1 MERKKFYLRGN
12 YKQQLM
18 RRAKAPTKEAR
29 IRFESWLWDKKVL
42 RVFVDAS
49 ELHYQGIFGLGSIFV
64 GQGNTLVK
72 SRKHYNKAMKK
83 VNIYGEILAVEFA
96 LLEVNK
102 VLDNSFEQ
110 PLRIIIYSD
119 WNQIDRLKETSILT
133 KRIPT
138 INDVAER
145 INEKKLLFSDLHP
158 TVELEILSMS
168 NEEKKFNPFYKGAHN
183 ASKKVIGI

>member
-1 MERKKFYLRGN
+1 MERKNYYLRGN

-18 RRAKAPTKEAR
+18 RKAKAPTKEAR
-29 IRFESWLWDKKVL
+29 IRFESWLWDKEVL

-49 ELHYQGIFGLGSIFV
+49 ELHYQGIFGLAAIFV
-64 GQGNTLVK
+64 GQGSTLVK
-72 SRKHYNKAMKK
+72 SKKHYNKSMKK

-96 LLEVNK
+96 LMEVKN
-102 VLDNSFEQ
+102 VLGSFEQ
-110 PLRIIIYSD
+110 PSKIEIYSD
-119 WNQIDRLKETSILT
+119 WNQIDRLKETSMLT

-145 INEKKLLFSDLHP
+145 INEMKLLFEYLQP
-158 TVELEILSMS
+158 NVELEILYMRT
-168 NEEKKFNPFYKGAHN
+168 EEKKYNPFYKGAHN